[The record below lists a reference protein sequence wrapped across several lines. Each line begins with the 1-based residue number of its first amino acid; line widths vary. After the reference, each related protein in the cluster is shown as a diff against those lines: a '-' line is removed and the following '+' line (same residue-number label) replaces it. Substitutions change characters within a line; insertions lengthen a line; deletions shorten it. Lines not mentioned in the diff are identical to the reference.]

1 MKTEMKS
8 SLKLFMRPFLVVLGF
23 MLLYALVHAVL
34 GFYGEKDS
42 ASISQN
48 LEKTEI
54 ERQNSALSPKQEEAN
69 TTTTATEENPTKD
82 SPLPLETATQKQE
95 NKQEI
100 KQETKQENKQET
112 KQENK
117 QETKQENKQETKQE
131 NKQETKQENKQ
142 ETKQEQ
148 EKENEPKQNSAS
160 SVQNN
165 QKTPTTPTI
174 GKKPLEYKVAVSG
187 VNVRAFPSTK
197 GKILGSLAKDKS
209 VKVLE
214 IQNDWAKIEFSN
226 ETKGY
231 VFLKLLKKA
240 E

>member
-8 SLKLFMRPFLVVLGF
+8 SLKLFMRPFLVVLAF
-23 MLLYALVHAVL
+23 MLLYALAHAAL
-34 GFYGEKDS
+34 GFYVKKDS
-42 ASISQN
+42 ASINQN

-69 TTTTATEENPTKD
+69 TTTTATEESPTKD
-82 SPLPLETATQKQE
+82 TAPPLDTAAQKQE
-95 NKQEI
+95 
-100 KQETKQENKQET
+100 T
-112 KQENK
+112 
-117 QETKQENKQETKQE
+117 
-131 NKQETKQENKQ
+131 KQ

-148 EKENEPKQNSAS
+148 EKENEPKQD
-160 SVQNN
+160 SVSPIQNN
-165 QKTPTTPTI
+165 QKTPTTPLM

-197 GKILGSLAKDKS
+197 GKILGLLLKNKS

-214 IQNDWAKIEFSN
+214 IQNDWAEIEFSN
-226 ETKGY
+226 KTKGY

>member
-23 MLLYALVHAVL
+23 MLLYALAHAAL

-82 SPLPLETATQKQE
+82 SPLPLETPTQKQE
-95 NKQEI
+95 
-100 KQETKQENKQET
+100 T
-112 KQENK
+112 
-117 QETKQENKQETKQE
+117 
-131 NKQETKQENKQ
+131 KQETKQENKQ

-148 EKENEPKQNSAS
+148 EKENEPKQNSVSPA
-160 SVQNN
+160 QNH
-165 QKTPTTPTI
+165 QKTLSTPTI

>member
-1 MKTEMKS
+1 MKTEMKT
-8 SLKLFMRPFLVVLGF
+8 SLKLFMRPFLVVLAF
-23 MLLYALVHAVL
+23 MLLYALAHAAL
-34 GFYGEKDS
+34 GFYVKKDS

-48 LEKTEI
+48 LEKSEI
-54 ERQNSALSPKQEEAN
+54 ERQNSTLSPKQEETNTA
-69 TTTTATEENPTKD
+69 TTTTEENPTKD

-95 NKQEI
+95 
-100 KQETKQENKQET
+100 T
-112 KQENK
+112 
-117 QETKQENKQETKQE
+117 
-131 NKQETKQENKQ
+131 KQ

-148 EKENEPKQNSAS
+148 EKENEPKQNSVS
-160 SVQNN
+160 PIQNH
-165 QKTPTTPTI
+165 QKTLSTPTI
-174 GKKPLEYKVAVSG
+174 GKKPLEYKVAVNS

-226 ETKGY
+226 KTKGY

>member
-1 MKTEMKS
+1 MKS
-8 SLKLFMRPFLVVLGF
+8 FLKLFMRPLLVVLAF
-23 MLLYALVHAVL
+23 MLLYALAHAVL
-34 GFYGEKDS
+34 GFYAKKDS
-42 ASISQN
+42 APISPN
-48 LEKTEI
+48 LEKTET

-82 SPLPLETATQKQE
+82 TAPPLDTAAQEQE

-100 KQETKQENKQET
+100 KQE
-112 KQENK
+112 
-117 QETKQENKQETKQE
+117 
-131 NKQETKQENKQ
+131 
-142 ETKQEQ
+142 Q
-148 EKENEPKQNSAS
+148 EKENESKQNSVS
-160 SVQNN
+160 PVQNN
-165 QKTPTTPTI
+165 QKTPTTPLM

-197 GKILGSLAKDKS
+197 GKILGLLLKNKS

-214 IQNDWAKIEFSN
+214 IQNDWAEIEFSN
-226 ETKGY
+226 KTKGY

>member
-8 SLKLFMRPFLVVLGF
+8 SLKLFMRPSLVVLAF
-23 MLLYALVHAVL
+23 MLLYALAHAAL
-34 GFYGEKDS
+34 GFYVKKDS
-42 ASISQN
+42 APMSQN
-48 LEKTEI
+48 LEKTET
-54 ERQNSALSPKQEEAN
+54 ERQNSALSPKEEAN
-69 TTTTATEENPTKD
+69 ATTTATEENPTKD
-82 SPLPLETATQKQE
+82 TAPPLETTAQE
-95 NKQEI
+95 K
-100 KQETKQENKQET
+100 ET
-112 KQENK
+112 
-117 QETKQENKQETKQE
+117 
-131 NKQETKQENKQ
+131 KQ

-148 EKENEPKQNSAS
+148 EKENDSKQDSVS
-160 SVQNN
+160 PVQNN
-165 QKTPTTPTI
+165 QKTPTTPTM

-197 GKILGSLAKDKS
+197 GKIIGSLLKNKS

-214 IQNDWAKIEFSN
+214 IQNDWAEIEFSH

>member
-8 SLKLFMRPFLVVLGF
+8 SLKLFMRPSLVVLAF
-23 MLLYALVHAVL
+23 MLLYALAHAAL
-34 GFYGEKDS
+34 GFYVKKDS
-42 ASISQN
+42 VQTSPNA
-48 LEKTEI
+48 EKTET
-54 ERQNSALSPKQEEAN
+54 ERQNSTLSPKQEAN
-69 TTTTATEENPTKD
+69 TTTTATEESPTKD
-82 SPLPLETATQKQE
+82 TAPPLDTAVQ
-95 NKQEI
+95 KQEI
-100 KQETKQENKQET
+100 KQEN
-112 KQENK
+112 
-117 QETKQENKQETKQE
+117 
-131 NKQETKQENKQ
+131 
-142 ETKQEQ
+142 KQEQ
-148 EKENEPKQNSAS
+148 EKENEPKQNSTS
-160 SVQNN
+160 PIQNN
-165 QKTPTTPTI
+165 QKAPTTPTI

-197 GKILGSLAKDKS
+197 GKILGSLAKNKS

>member
-8 SLKLFMRPFLVVLGF
+8 SLKLFVRPFLVVLGF
-23 MLLYALVHAVL
+23 MLLYALAHAAL

-42 ASISQN
+42 TSISQN

-54 ERQNSALSPKQEEAN
+54 EHQNSALSPKQEETN

-82 SPLPLETATQKQE
+82 SPLPLETATQE
-95 NKQEI
+95 
-100 KQETKQENKQET
+100 
-112 KQENK
+112 
-117 QETKQENKQETKQE
+117 
-131 NKQETKQENKQ
+131 QENKQ

-148 EKENEPKQNSAS
+148 EKENKPKQNSTS
-160 SVQNN
+160 PIQNN
-165 QKTPTTPTI
+165 QKTPTTPII
-174 GKKPLEYKVAVSG
+174 GKKPLEYKAAVNS

-197 GKILGSLAKDKS
+197 GKILGSLAKNKS

>member
-1 MKTEMKS
+1 MVGMKTEMKS
-8 SLKLFMRPFLVVLGF
+8 SLKLFVRPFLVVLGF
-23 MLLYALVHAVL
+23 MLLYALAHAAL
-34 GFYGEKDS
+34 GFYAKKDS

-48 LEKTEI
+48 LEKSEI
-54 ERQNSALSPKQEEAN
+54 KRPNSALSPKQEEAN
-69 TTTTATEENPTKD
+69 TTATAREENPTKD
-82 SPLPLETATQKQE
+82 PPLPLETATQKQE
-95 NKQEI
+95 NKQE
-100 KQETKQENKQET
+100 TKQEN
-112 KQENK
+112 
-117 QETKQENKQETKQE
+117 
-131 NKQETKQENKQ
+131 KQENKQ

-148 EKENEPKQNSAS
+148 EKENESKQNSAS
-160 SVQNN
+160 PIQNH
-165 QKTPTTPTI
+165 QKTLSTPTI
-174 GKKPLEYKVAVSG
+174 GQKPLEYKAAVNS

-226 ETKGY
+226 KTKGY

>member
-8 SLKLFMRPFLVVLGF
+8 SLKLFMRPLLVVLAF
-23 MLLYALVHAVL
+23 MLLYALAHAAL
-34 GFYGEKDS
+34 GFYVKKDS
-42 ASISQN
+42 APISQN
-48 LEKTEI
+48 LEKSET
-54 ERQNSALSPKQEEAN
+54 ERQNSVLSPKQEEAN
-69 TTTTATEENPTKD
+69 TTTTAAEENPTKD
-82 SPLPLETATQKQE
+82 TAPPLETTAQE
-95 NKQEI
+95 K
-100 KQETKQENKQET
+100 
-112 KQENK
+112 
-117 QETKQENKQETKQE
+117 
-131 NKQETKQENKQ
+131 

-148 EKENEPKQNSAS
+148 EKENKPKQNSTS
-160 SVQNN
+160 PTQNN
-165 QKTPTTPTI
+165 QKAPTTSTM

-197 GKILGSLAKDKS
+197 GKILGLLLKNKS

-214 IQNDWAKIEFSN
+214 IQNDWAEIEFSH

>member
-23 MLLYALVHAVL
+23 MLLYALAHAAL

-54 ERQNSALSPKQEEAN
+54 EHQNSVLSPKQEEAN
-69 TTTTATEENPTKD
+69 TATTATEENPTKD
-82 SPLPLETATQKQE
+82 PPLPLETPTQ
-95 NKQEI
+95 
-100 KQETKQENKQET
+100 
-112 KQENK
+112 
-117 QETKQENKQETKQE
+117 
-131 NKQETKQENKQ
+131 KQENKQ

-148 EKENEPKQNSAS
+148 EKENKPKQNSTPPI
-160 SVQNN
+160 QNN
-165 QKTPTTPTI
+165 QKTLSTPTI
-174 GKKPLEYKVAVSG
+174 EKKPLEYKVAVSG

>member
-8 SLKLFMRPFLVVLGF
+8 SLKLFMWPFLVVLAF
-23 MLLYALVHAVL
+23 MLLYALVHAAL
-34 GFYGEKDS
+34 GFYVKKDS
-42 ASISQN
+42 TSNQN
-48 LEKTEI
+48 LEKTKT

-69 TTTTATEENPTKD
+69 TITTATEENPTKD
-82 SPLPLETATQKQE
+82 SPLPLETPTQEKE

-100 KQETKQENKQET
+100 KQEN
-112 KQENK
+112 
-117 QETKQENKQETKQE
+117 
-131 NKQETKQENKQ
+131 
-142 ETKQEQ
+142 KQEQ

-160 SVQNN
+160 PTQNH

-174 GKKPLEYKVAVSG
+174 GKKPLEYKAAVNS

-197 GKILGSLAKDKS
+197 GKILGSLAKNKS

-214 IQNDWAKIEFSN
+214 IQNDWAEIEFSN
-226 ETKGY
+226 KTKGY

>member
-1 MKTEMKS
+1 M
-8 SLKLFMRPFLVVLGF
+8 
-23 MLLYALVHAVL
+23 LYALAHAAL

-48 LEKTEI
+48 LEKTET

-82 SPLPLETATQKQE
+82 PPLPLETATQ
-95 NKQEI
+95 
-100 KQETKQENKQET
+100 
-112 KQENK
+112 
-117 QETKQENKQETKQE
+117 
-131 NKQETKQENKQ
+131 KQ

>member
-1 MKTEMKS
+1 MKS
-8 SLKLFMRPFLVVLGF
+8 SLKLFVRPFLVVLGF
-23 MLLYALVHAVL
+23 MLLYALAHAVL

-48 LEKTEI
+48 LEKTEM
-54 ERQNSALSPKQEEAN
+54 ERQNSMLSPKQEEAN
-69 TTTTATEENPTKD
+69 TTTTATEESPTKD
-82 SPLPLETATQKQE
+82 PPLPLETATQKQE
-95 NKQEI
+95 I
-100 KQETKQENKQET
+100 
-112 KQENK
+112 
-117 QETKQENKQETKQE
+117 
-131 NKQETKQENKQ
+131 
-142 ETKQEQ
+142 KQEQ

-160 SVQNN
+160 PIQNN
-165 QKTPTTPTI
+165 QKAPTTPTI
-174 GKKPLEYKVAVSG
+174 GKKPLEYKAAVNS

-197 GKILGSLAKDKS
+197 GKILGSLAKNKS

-226 ETKGY
+226 KTKGY

>member
-1 MKTEMKS
+1 MKS

-42 ASISQN
+42 TSISQN

-82 SPLPLETATQKQE
+82 SPLPLEIATQKQE
-95 NKQEI
+95 NKQE
-100 KQETKQENKQET
+100 N
-112 KQENK
+112 
-117 QETKQENKQETKQE
+117 
-131 NKQETKQENKQ
+131 
-142 ETKQEQ
+142 KQEQ

-160 SVQNN
+160 PIQNH
-165 QKTPTTPTI
+165 QKTLSTPTI
-174 GKKPLEYKVAVSG
+174 GKKPLEYKAAVNS

-197 GKILGSLAKDKS
+197 GKILGSLAKNKS

-214 IQNDWAKIEFSN
+214 IQNDWAEIEFSN
-226 ETKGY
+226 KTKGY

>member
-1 MKTEMKS
+1 M
-8 SLKLFMRPFLVVLGF
+8 
-23 MLLYALVHAVL
+23 LYALAHAAL

-54 ERQNSALSPKQEEAN
+54 ERQNSVLSPKQEEAN
-69 TTTTATEENPTKD
+69 TATTATEENPTKD
-82 SPLPLETATQKQE
+82 PPLPLETATQ
-95 NKQEI
+95 
-100 KQETKQENKQET
+100 
-112 KQENK
+112 
-117 QETKQENKQETKQE
+117 
-131 NKQETKQENKQ
+131 KQETKQENKQ

-148 EKENEPKQNSAS
+148 EKENESKQNSAS
-160 SVQNN
+160 SIQNH
-165 QKTPTTPTI
+165 QKTLSTPTI
-174 GKKPLEYKVAVSG
+174 GKKPLEYKAAVNS

-197 GKILGSLAKDKS
+197 GKILGSLAKNKS

>member
-23 MLLYALVHAVL
+23 MLLYALMHAAL
-34 GFYGEKDS
+34 GFYVKKDS

-48 LEKTEI
+48 LEKTET
-54 ERQNSALSPKQEEAN
+54 ERQNRALSPKQEEAN
-69 TTTTATEENPTKD
+69 TTTTAAEENPTKD
-82 SPLPLETATQKQE
+82 PPLPLETAAQE
-95 NKQEI
+95 K
-100 KQETKQENKQET
+100 ETKQEI
-112 KQENK
+112 
-117 QETKQENKQETKQE
+117 
-131 NKQETKQENKQ
+131 
-142 ETKQEQ
+142 KQEQ
-148 EKENEPKQNSAS
+148 EKENELKQNSTP

-165 QKTPTTPTI
+165 QKTPTTPLM

-197 GKILGSLAKDKS
+197 GKIIGSLTKDKS

-214 IQNDWAKIEFSN
+214 IQNDWAEIEFSN
-226 ETKGY
+226 KTKGY

>member
-8 SLKLFMRPFLVVLGF
+8 SLKLFAQPLLVVLAF
-23 MLLYALVHAVL
+23 MLLYALVHAAL
-34 GFYGEKDS
+34 GFYVKKDS
-42 ASISQN
+42 APISPN
-48 LEKTEI
+48 LEKTET

-69 TTTTATEENPTKD
+69 TTTTATEESPTKD
-82 SPLPLETATQKQE
+82 TAPPLETAAQEQE

-100 KQETKQENKQET
+100 KQE
-112 KQENK
+112 
-117 QETKQENKQETKQE
+117 
-131 NKQETKQENKQ
+131 
-142 ETKQEQ
+142 Q
-148 EKENEPKQNSAS
+148 EKENESKQNSVS
-160 SVQNN
+160 PVQNN
-165 QKTPTTPTI
+165 QKTPTTPLI

-197 GKILGSLAKDKS
+197 GKILGLLLKNKS

-214 IQNDWAKIEFSN
+214 IQNDWAEIEFSN
-226 ETKGY
+226 KTKGY

>member
-8 SLKLFMRPFLVVLGF
+8 SLKLFMQPLLVVLAF
-23 MLLYALVHAVL
+23 MLLYALAHAAL
-34 GFYGEKDS
+34 GFYVKKDS
-42 ASISQN
+42 APVSPN
-48 LEKTEI
+48 AEKTET

-69 TTTTATEENPTKD
+69 TTTTATEESPTKD
-82 SPLPLETATQKQE
+82 TAPPLETAAQKQE
-95 NKQEI
+95 
-100 KQETKQENKQET
+100 T
-112 KQENK
+112 
-117 QETKQENKQETKQE
+117 
-131 NKQETKQENKQ
+131 KQ

-148 EKENEPKQNSAS
+148 EKENEPKQD
-160 SVQNN
+160 SVSPVQKN
-165 QKTPTTPTI
+165 QKTPTTPLM

-197 GKILGSLAKDKS
+197 GKILGLLLKNKS

-214 IQNDWAKIEFSN
+214 IQNDWAEIEFSN
-226 ETKGY
+226 KTKGY